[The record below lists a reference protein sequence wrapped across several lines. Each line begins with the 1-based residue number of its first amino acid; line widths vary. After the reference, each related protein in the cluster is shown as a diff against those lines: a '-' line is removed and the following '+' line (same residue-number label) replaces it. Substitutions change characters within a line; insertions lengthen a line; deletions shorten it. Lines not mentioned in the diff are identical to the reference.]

1 MMITDLDKNADL
13 VRTELSAVKG
23 GMKWTQDT
31 ANDDVIDARGDSYPV
46 GGFIITFDASGHFS
60 GAIV

>member
-1 MMITDLDKNADL
+1 MIEDLEMITDLACK
-13 VRTELSAVKG
+13 ELSEVKG
-23 GMKWTQDT
+23 GMKWKQGTE
-31 ANDDVIDARGDSYPV
+31 NDDVIDARGDSYPV